1 MAIYRCSKWW
11 LSAILELF
19 YHHTR
24 PRTKSVAGTC
34 WPQLPVKFHVNV
46 IHRSI
51 WIFFA
56 YLAWNAY
63 SGLQN
68 GGFGG
73 LSTSK
78 CDYLSSRLPNRPSLH
93 KSTSFKLS
101 TVKIRSRGLTC
112 RRVGRKCDGHT
123 LYTHENLYSVHAQ
136 HWTDNKHCEV
146 LITNIN

>member
-1 MAIYRCSKWW
+1 MFKMVAVRHLGIVLPPYKTTHEVSCWNLLAAAACQISRQCDTQIY
-11 LSAILELF
+11 L
-19 YHHTR
+19 
-24 PRTKSVAGTC
+24 
-34 WPQLPVKFHVNV
+34 N
-46 IHRSI
+46 
-51 WIFFA
+51 FFA

-63 SGLQN
+63 SGPQN
-68 GGFGG
+68 GGFRG

-78 CDYLSSRLPNRPSLH
+78 CDYLSSRLPKRPSLH

-136 HWTDNKHCEV
+136 HWTDNKHSEV